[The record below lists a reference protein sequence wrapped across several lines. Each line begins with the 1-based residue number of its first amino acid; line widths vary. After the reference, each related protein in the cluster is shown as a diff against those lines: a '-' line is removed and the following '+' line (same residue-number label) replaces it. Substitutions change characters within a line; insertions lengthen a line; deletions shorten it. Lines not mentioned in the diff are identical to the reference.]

1 MRYDADHKETT
12 HRKILRN
19 AAREVRARGLQGPAV
34 AEVMKASGL
43 TVGGFYKHF
52 RNREELLA
60 EAIEAGFADFSE
72 HVLDRLKEVPA
83 GERWKQIVRW
93 YLTLEHCEHPDVG
106 CPVAALA
113 SDVARAKPAI
123 RRRVAGLLK
132 ARRQFMTEF
141 MPGKSL
147 AEKQR
152 NFTVI
157 FPAMAG
163 AVAIARIF
171 PDPADRQAVLDGM
184 RDHLLKSF

>member
-1 MRYDADHKETT
+1 MRYDVDHKKRT

-19 AAREVRARGLQGPAV
+19 AGREVRARGLQGPGV
-34 AEVMKASGL
+34 AEVMRASGL

-60 EAIEAGFADFSE
+60 EAIEAGFSDFSE
-72 HVLDRLKEVPA
+72 HVLDKLKGIPA

-93 YLTLEHCEHPDVG
+93 YLSLEHCEHPGVG

-113 SDVARAKPAI
+113 PEIARAKPAI
-123 RRRVAGLLK
+123 RRQVAGLLEE
-132 ARRQFMTEF
+132 RRQLMTEF
-141 MPGKSL
+141 TPGKSPE
-147 AEKQR
+147 EKER
-152 NFTVI
+152 NFMVI

-171 PDPADRQAVLDGM
+171 PDPADKQALLDVM
-184 RDHLLKSF
+184 QKHLLESF

>member
-1 MRYDADHKETT
+1 MRYDADHKEMT
-12 HRKILRN
+12 HRRILRN

-60 EAIEAGFADFSE
+60 EAIEAGFSDFSE
-72 HVLDRLKEVPA
+72 HVVDRLKEVPA

-93 YLTLEHCEHPDVG
+93 YLTLDHCEHPEVG

-132 ARRQFMTEF
+132 ARRQLMTEF

-152 NFTVI
+152 NFAVI

-184 RDHLLKSF
+184 RDHLLESF

>member
-1 MRYDADHKETT
+1 MRYDADHKERT
-12 HRKILRN
+12 HRKILKN

-60 EAIEAGFADFSE
+60 EAIEAGFSDFSE
-72 HVLDRLKEVPA
+72 HVLLKLKEIPA
-83 GERWKQIVRW
+83 GDRWKQVVRW
-93 YLTLEHCEHPDVG
+93 YLSLEHCEHADVG

-113 SDVARAKPAI
+113 PEIARAKPAI
-123 RRRVAGLLK
+123 KKRVAGLLK
-132 ARRQFMTEF
+132 ARRQLMTEF

-152 NFTVI
+152 NFAVI

-171 PDPADRQAVLDGM
+171 PDPADRQAVLDAM
-184 RDHLLKSF
+184 RDHLLESF

>member
-1 MRYDADHKETT
+1 MRYDTDHKERT
-12 HRKILRN
+12 HQKILKT
-19 AAREVRARGLQGPAV
+19 AAREVRARGLQGPGV

-52 RNREELLA
+52 HSREELLA
-60 EAIEAGFADFSE
+60 EAIEAGFSDFSE
-72 HVLDRLKEVPA
+72 HVLNKLKDVPA

-93 YLTLEHCEHPDVG
+93 YLTLEHCEHPAVG

-132 ARRQFMTEF
+132 ARRQLMTEF
-141 MPGKSL
+141 MPGKNP

-152 NFTVI
+152 NFVVI
-157 FPAMAG
+157 FTAMAG

-171 PDPADRQAVLDGM
+171 PDRADRQGVLEAM
-184 RDHLLKSF
+184 RDHLLESF

>member
-1 MRYDADHKETT
+1 MRYDVDHKKRT

-19 AAREVRARGLQGPAV
+19 AGREVRARGLQGPGV
-34 AEVMKASGL
+34 AEVMRASGL

-60 EAIEAGFADFSE
+60 EAIEAGFSDFSE
-72 HVLDRLKEVPA
+72 HVLDKLKGIPA

-93 YLTLEHCEHPDVG
+93 YLSLEHCEHPGVG

-113 SDVARAKPAI
+113 PEIARAKPAI
-123 RRRVAGLLK
+123 RRQVAGLLEE
-132 ARRQFMTEF
+132 RRQLMTEF
-141 MPGKSL
+141 MPGKSPE
-147 AEKQR
+147 EKER
-152 NFTVI
+152 NFMVI

-171 PDPADRQAVLDGM
+171 PDPADKQALLDVM
-184 RDHLLKSF
+184 QKHLLESF

>member
-1 MRYDADHKETT
+1 MRYEREHKERT
-12 HRKILRN
+12 HRTILKN
-19 AAREVRARGLQGPAV
+19 AAREVRARGLQGPGV

-60 EAIEAGFADFSE
+60 QAIEAGFSDFSE
-72 HVLDRLKEVPA
+72 HVLEKLKEVPA
-83 GERWKQIVRW
+83 GDRWKQIVRW
-93 YLTLEHCEHPDVG
+93 YLSPEHCEHPDVG

-113 SDVARAKPAI
+113 PDVARAKPAI

-132 ARRQFMTEF
+132 GRRQFMTEF
-141 MPGKSL
+141 MPGRDL

-152 NFTVI
+152 NFMVI

-163 AVAIARIF
+163 AVAMARIF
-171 PDPADRQAVLDGM
+171 PDPADRQALLDAM
-184 RDHLLKSF
+184 RDHLLESF

>member
-1 MRYDADHKETT
+1 MRYDVDHKKRT

-19 AAREVRARGLQGPAV
+19 AGREVRARGLQGPGV
-34 AEVMKASGL
+34 AEVMRASGL

-60 EAIEAGFADFSE
+60 EAIEAGFSDFSE
-72 HVLDRLKEVPA
+72 HVLDKLKGIPA

-93 YLTLEHCEHPDVG
+93 YLSPEHCDHPDVG

-113 SDVARAKPAI
+113 PEVARAKPAI

-132 ARRQFMTEF
+132 ARRQLMTEF
-141 MPGKSL
+141 MPGKDL

-152 NFTVI
+152 NFMVI
-157 FPAMAG
+157 FAAMAG

-171 PDPADRQAVLDGM
+171 PDPADKQALLDAM
-184 RDHLLKSF
+184 REHLLESF

>member
-1 MRYDADHKETT
+1 MRYDADQKERT
-12 HRKILRN
+12 HRKILKN
-19 AAREVRARGLQGPAV
+19 AARKLRARGLQGPAV

-60 EAIEAGFADFSE
+60 EAIEAGFSDFSE
-72 HVLDRLKEVPA
+72 HVLLKLKEIPA
-83 GERWKQIVRW
+83 GDRWKQVVRW
-93 YLTLEHCEHPDVG
+93 YLSLEHCEHPDVG

-113 SDVARAKPAI
+113 PEIARAKPAI
-123 RRRVAGLLK
+123 KRRVAGLLK
-132 ARRQFMTEF
+132 ARRQLMTEF

-152 NFTVI
+152 NFAVI

-184 RDHLLKSF
+184 RDHLLESF

>member
-1 MRYDADHKETT
+1 MRYDADQKDRT
-12 HRKILRN
+12 HRKILKN
-19 AAREVRARGLQGPAV
+19 AARKLRARGLQGPAV

-60 EAIEAGFADFSE
+60 EAIEAGFSDFSE
-72 HVLDRLKEVPA
+72 HVLLKLKEIPA
-83 GERWKQIVRW
+83 GDRWKQVVRW
-93 YLTLEHCEHPDVG
+93 YLSLEHCEHPDVG

-113 SDVARAKPAI
+113 PEIARAKPAI
-123 RRRVAGLLK
+123 KRRVAGLLK
-132 ARRQFMTEF
+132 ARRQLMTEF

-152 NFTVI
+152 NFAVI

-184 RDHLLKSF
+184 RDHLLESF